1 MAELISKS
9 ENENSSKNW
18 VDAAIMALYNKID
31 LEDGVTSSKT
41 KIITEIVL
49 LVLNKMDFQ

>member
-1 MAELISKS
+1 LAELISKS